1 MEHQLKLYKKAAG
14 IAKIGLWELDLPSKK
29 LTWDLVTKQ
38 IFEVDEFHQP
48 DLNEAMAYRIDAPG
62 PDRLNQLLQQLTSS
76 KETLSTEYKIKTA
89 TGIIKWIESHTQAE
103 FTNGVCYKLVGTVQD
118 ITEQKELIETL
129 RINQDRFHQ
138 AFDFAPI
145 GMALVSPKG
154 KWIKVNKSLCE
165 LLGYSEKELLRRSF
179 QKLTHPEDL
188 NLDLEYLHRVLR
200 KEISSYSMEKR
211 YIHKTKEIVWVQLNV
226 SLVWKDDTPLYFVS
240 QIKNITDRK
249 QAEQEQKKTM
259 LIINDQNNRLV
270 NFAHIVSHNL
280 RSHSSNF
287 QIMLKLLAETSNEE
301 EKKEIIS
308 LLLQNAD
315 HLSQTIDNLNEVVK
329 VQLNSHQHK
338 KALNLEQEI
347 KKVLLSIKA
356 IAEEQ
361 KSSFSLDVDPNISV
375 FCNPAYLDSILLNIL
390 TNAIKYRS
398 PNRTPK
404 IEIKVYSVQGEM
416 ALEIADNG
424 IGIDLDRHGSELF
437 GMYKTFNQNKDAR
450 GIGLFITKNQVE
462 AQGGRIEVESQVNT
476 GTTFRVYLPGGT
488 DN

>member
-1 MEHQLKLYKKAAG
+1 MDHQLKLYKKAAK
-14 IAKIGLWELDLPSKK
+14 IAEIGLWELDLPSQK

-38 IFEVDEFHQP
+38 IFGVNEFHQP
-48 DLNEAMAYRIDAPG
+48 DLNEAMSYRIESPG
-62 PDRLNQLLQQLTSS
+62 LNRVEQLLQELTSD
-76 KETLSTEYKIKTA
+76 KETLSSEYKIKTT

-103 FTNGVCYKLVGTVQD
+103 FTNGICYKLVGTVQD
-118 ITEQKELIETL
+118 ITEQKELIESL
-129 RINQDRFHQ
+129 RINQDKFHQ

-188 NLDLEYLHRVLR
+188 NLDLEYLQKVIQ
-200 KEISSYSMEKR
+200 KKMSSYSMEKR

-226 SLVWKDDTPLYFVS
+226 SLVWKDETPLYFVS

-287 QIMLKLLAETSNEE
+287 QMMLKLLAESSNEE
-301 EKKEIIS
+301 EKKEIIT

-315 HLSQTIDNLNEVVK
+315 HLSETIDNLDEVVK
-329 VQLNSHQHK
+329 IQLNSHQQK

-361 KSSFSLDVDPNISV
+361 KSSFSLDVHPDLFV

-398 PNRTPK
+398 PNRTPE
-404 IEIKVYSVQGEM
+404 IRIKVYSDQSETV
-416 ALEIADNG
+416 LEIADNG
-424 IGIDLDRHGSELF
+424 IGIDLKRHKHDLF
-437 GMYKTFNQNKDAR
+437 GMYKTFHQNKDAR

-462 AQGGRIEVESQVNT
+462 AQGGRIDVESQVDN
-476 GTTFRVYLPGGT
+476 GTTFRVYFPET